1 MTQQS
6 APATTSLLTPFGL
19 CVIYGLSIFSMAF
32 IGTLVPLANQLAN
45 RLGVDSSMV
54 GGAIALCSAPS
65 ALLSFFSG
73 GMVEKIGTR
82 NAVAAG
88 GVLVLIGDAIGYL
101 ARTILIFD
109 GACLV
114 AGVGF
119 MIIITAAPAFIVQTS
134 LGSFRTRSLSI
145 WSTYAPVGFS
155 AGLLMAAPFSSGAD
169 GSTVLIVHAVVMAI
183 LVLAAPLLPK
193 DGEAPAPSEAD
204 RSSRPRLKAFFS
216 VLFDLELLRLGLA
229 YSIICGVA
237 YGTGLVATPYLAN
250 TYHISMGRSATAVA
264 AVKIIS
270 MLVAGFG
277 AGELLT
283 HKNPRMLFV
292 GAVLV
297 GITAQFALFWPGSG
311 FWMASAGLGAWLL
324 SYGCLT
330 SISMALLPAFLR
342 KSARPAMGSGLVSQL
357 TSIAS
362 FLGAQ
367 IYFSLQ
373 GWHNFVIIMLVCL
386 AAAASL
392 MPLWYSGYARAQ
404 RSQPVGA
411 SLPLEEVC

>member
-1 MTQQS
+1 
-6 APATTSLLTPFGL
+6 
-19 CVIYGLSIFSMAF
+19 MAF
-32 IGTLVPLANQLAN
+32 VGTLVPLASQLAD
-45 RLGVDSSMV
+45 RLGVDNSMV
-54 GGAIALCSAPS
+54 GSAIALFSAPS

-88 GVLVLIGDAIGYL
+88 GVFVLIGDAIGYL
-101 ARTILIFD
+101 AQTILMFD
-109 GACLV
+109 VACLI

-134 LGSFRTRSLSI
+134 IGSFRTRSLSI

-155 AGLLMAAPFSSGAD
+155 AGLLMAAPFSAGSD
-169 GSTVLIVHAVVMAI
+169 GSIVLVVHGAVMAV
-183 LVLAAPLLPK
+183 LVLAAPMLPK
-193 DGEAPAPSEAD
+193 DGEATAASESD
-204 RSSRPRLKAFFS
+204 RSSRPGLRALFS
-216 VLFDLELLRLGLA
+216 VLFDIELLRLGLA
-229 YSIICGVA
+229 YSIVCGVA
-237 YGTGLVATPYLAN
+237 YGTGLVATPYLSN

-264 AVKIIS
+264 TVKIIS
-270 MLVAGFG
+270 MLIAGFG
-277 AGELLT
+277 TGELLT
-283 HKNPRMLFV
+283 HKNPRVLFV
-292 GAVLV
+292 GALIV
-297 GITAQFALFWPGSG
+297 GIAAQFALFWPGSG
-311 FWMASAGLGAWLL
+311 FWIAGAGLGTWLL

-357 TSIAS
+357 SSITS

-373 GWHNFVIIMLVCL
+373 GWHSFIIVVLVCL
-386 AAAASL
+386 AATGLL

-404 RSQPVGA
+404 RSQLVGA
-411 SLPLEEVC
+411 PLPGAFS